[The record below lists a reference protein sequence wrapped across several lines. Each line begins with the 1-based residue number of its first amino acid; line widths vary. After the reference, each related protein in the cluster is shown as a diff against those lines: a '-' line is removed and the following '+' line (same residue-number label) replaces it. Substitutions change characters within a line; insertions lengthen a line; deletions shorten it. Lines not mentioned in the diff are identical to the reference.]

1 MWWIYLK
8 DIGWLKWRRQLLFVE
23 FSMLKISRQYLP
35 LSYLRKDSL
44 KRKISCQYPCEKN
57 DLLSPFIVTSL
68 WMSHSKYAPNTRV
81 FLWTVSFQKYIYR
94 AFFCW
99 NKRTNYDH
107 VSKSN
112 LRINILSVFVCDL
125 IYLICINV
133 NIVNKDWYCVFNPF
147 KSKIPCL
154 FVLTFS
160 VNVDFSP

>member
-1 MWWIYLK
+1 MNLPK
-8 DIGWLKWRRQLLFVE
+8 RHWLIKMEKATFICRICNAQNISPVFTAVLLTQE
-23 FSMLKISRQYLP
+23 QSKTT
-35 LSYLRKDSL
+35 
-44 KRKISCQYPCEKN
+44 KISCQYPCEKN

-68 WMSHSKYAPNTRV
+68 WMSHSKYAPNTSV

-133 NIVNKDWYCVFNPF
+133 NIVNKDWCCVFNPF
-147 KSKIPCL
+147 KWKITCPNFFCQCYL
-154 FVLTFS
+154 
-160 VNVDFSP
+160 

>member
-1 MWWIYLK
+1 MGCLPK
-8 DIGWLKWRRQLLFVE
+8 RHWLIIMEKATFICRICNAQNILPVFTAVLLTQGQ
-23 FSMLKISRQYLP
+23 SKTQNLLSISLW
-35 LSYLRKDSL
+35 
-44 KRKISCQYPCEKN
+44 KN

-68 WMSHSKYAPNTRV
+68 WMSHSKNAPNTSV

-112 LRINILSVFVCDL
+112 LRINILSIFVCDL

-147 KSKIPCL
+147 KSKIACL

-160 VNVDFSP
+160 VNVILSP